1 MKIEKLLV
9 FLLAACL
16 LLTSCSKNND
26 NVETDTS
33 DTEETTSMTT
43 EKSVYDEPDI
53 ADGTVIHSSIYEYDL
68 TQYIN
73 EIPYD
78 MLFIS
83 KAFLESQ
90 INSEIEEF
98 LQLYGTRVEYEADHV
113 IEKGDY
119 AEIYYTGRA
128 HDSSVTL
135 SESTLAGMTNASNES
150 GYELLIGSNSFI
162 GAYTSESEP
171 EKNNPGFEDQIIGHK
186 KGDKFTITVTF
197 PDYYGSDELQGLVVD
212 FDVTVVAVKK
222 IAETDLTDELVS
234 SNTNY
239 QTSEEYRNDI
249 YNYYLKND
257 AYDGISDS
265 VEIKDLPEEIG
276 DPDFVLTEYL
286 FKDLDL
292 EITQG
297 QFEDMVNDHFS
308 QYGNLYYYYYGI
320 STVDEL
326 VSTLGKDA
334 LLINFERELVM
345 DKLAEIIDVE

>member
-1 MKIEKLLV
+1 MKTKKILL
-9 FLLAACL
+9 FLLAVCL
-16 LLTSCSKNND
+16 LMTSCSKNND
-26 NVETDTS
+26 NDVTDTS
-33 DTEETTSMTT
+33 QTEETASTTT
-43 EKSVYDEPDI
+43 ERSVYDDPAVPD
-53 ADGTVIHSSIYEYDL
+53 DTLVHSSLYEYDL
-68 TQYIN
+68 SQYIN

-83 KAFLESQ
+83 KGFIESQ
-90 INSEIEEF
+90 VKYDIDNF
-98 LQLYGTRVEYEADHV
+98 LQNYGSRIEFEAGHV
-113 IEKGDY
+113 IENGDF

-135 SESTLAGMTNASNES
+135 TESTLAGMTNASNES

-162 GAYTSESEP
+162 GAYTSESNP

-197 PDYYGSDELQGLVVD
+197 PDNYGTDELQGIVVD
-212 FDVTVVAVKK
+212 FDINVIAVKK

-239 QTSEEYRNDI
+239 QNAEEYRNDI
-249 YNYYLKND
+249 YNYYLRND
-257 AYDGISDS
+257 AYEGIRDS
-265 VEIKDLPEEIG
+265 IEIKDLPDELG

-286 FKDLDL
+286 FKDLGL
-292 EITQG
+292 EMTQG
-297 QFEDMVNDHFS
+297 QFENLVNDHYA

-320 STVDEL
+320 ATADEL
-326 VSTLGKDA
+326 VSTLGKDV
-334 LLINFERELVM
+334 LILNFERELVM